1 MAPRVPFK
9 SGFESIV
16 HAVWYPMLT
25 LILGVIILALPCTM
39 AAGIAAAPPSAEA
52 ALQGGTVVSID
63 QETLTLTIVFPSG
76 ESRARPVR
84 DTRLLHGL
92 SVGDH
97 VTFEINEDNQL
108 VKITELPIDPAN

>member
-16 HAVWYPMLT
+16 HAVWYPILT
-25 LILGVIILALPCTM
+25 LIFGVIILALPCTI

-76 ESRARPVR
+76 ESRAFPVR